1 MWEGGK
7 RERKLSRREVLFGGA
22 GLAAGAIATNA
33 VSSCGMGLSSRAD
46 AREITFPWPYEKID
60 LQEVAQIA
68 YESFYKDLCC
78 YGVSRGIM
86 VPLQEKIG
94 EPYIS
99 QPLYEGLKL
108 GAGGIAEW
116 GTVCGAL
123 LGATVITGFMVPL
136 DAGKQ
141 IINELFQWYSD
152 SPFPVYEPDK
162 PKTQVSVQ
170 SISDSPLC
178 HISVGKW
185 LKSAGRAIKSPEQR
199 ERCARLT
206 ADVAIRTAMLLNEWK
221 DGKFHSVLNL
231 PIDMHGITSQSNC
244 TECHT
249 SKVPMANR

>member
-1 MWEGGK
+1 MREGRQKGEK
-7 RERKLSRREVLFGGA
+7 FSRREAVLGGA
-22 GLAAGAIATNA
+22 VLAAGAVAMSA
-33 VSSCGMGLSSRAD
+33 VSSSGIGLLSRAD
-46 AREITFPWPYEKID
+46 ARETTLPWPYEKID
-60 LQEVAQIA
+60 PQEVAKIA

-86 VPLQEKIG
+86 VPLQKKIG
-94 EPYIS
+94 EPYLS

-123 LGATVITGFMVPL
+123 LGATVITGFIVPV

-152 SPFPVYEPDK
+152 SPFPTYEPER
-162 PKTQVSVQ
+162 PRAQINVQTVSK
-170 SISDSPLC
+170 SPLC

-185 LKSAGRAIKSPEQR
+185 LKSADRAIKSPEQR

-206 ADVAIRTAMLLNEWK
+206 ADVAMRTAMLLNEWK
-221 DGKFHSVLNL
+221 DGNFHSALSMPLNSQ
-231 PIDMHGITSQSNC
+231 GIPSQRNC
-244 TECHT
+244 TDCHT
-249 SKVPMANR
+249 NVLPKVNR